1 MEKIIVI
8 GSPGAGKS
16 SFSKKLKNITK
27 LPLYHIDMLYH
38 KKDGTHITKEE
49 LEEKLKKIFKTDK
62 WIIDGNYQKTLELR
76 INECDTIFLLDFPTQ
91 VCLEGAKSRIG
102 QKRDDLPWVEEKLD
116 ENFKQC
122 IINFTNEK
130 LPQIYKLLGKYKM
143 NHSIFI
149 FKSRDEADNY
159 IRNMEKKYAN
169 I

>member
-49 LEEKLKKIFKTDK
+49 LEEKLKEIFKTDK

-76 INECDTIFLLDFPTQ
+76 MNVILYFCWIFQLKFVLKVQ
-91 VCLEGAKSRIG
+91 NHESAKKEKICLG
-102 QKRDDLPWVEEKLD
+102 
-116 ENFKQC
+116 
-122 IINFTNEK
+122 
-130 LPQIYKLLGKYKM
+130 
-143 NHSIFI
+143 
-149 FKSRDEADNY
+149 
-159 IRNMEKKYAN
+159 
-169 I
+169 